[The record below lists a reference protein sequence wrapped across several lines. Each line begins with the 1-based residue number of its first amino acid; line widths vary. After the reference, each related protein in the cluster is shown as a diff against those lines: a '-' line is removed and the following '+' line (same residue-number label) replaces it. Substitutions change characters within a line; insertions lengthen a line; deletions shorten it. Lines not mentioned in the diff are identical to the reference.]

1 MPDHLLT
8 ETVMYAF
15 KQIRIFVL
23 LEPFFGSFVIVFGC
37 TDHLCRNCDA
47 LHSPSW
53 KAFLQ
58 YLRAG
63 FTTEGREIKLELAKI
78 LAFALEFKLGGEI
91 LRPSSRKNM
100 NELYMLGAV
109 ILLRSFLTLVIHYEI
124 KFESD

>member
-1 MPDHLLT
+1 MKTQKAYSNMPDHLLT
-8 ETVMYAF
+8 ETE
-15 KQIRIFVL
+15 KLCIHL
-23 LEPFFGSFVIVFGC
+23 LELFGIFVIVFGC
-37 TDHLCRNCDA
+37 I
-47 LHSPSW
+47 

-91 LRPSSRKNM
+91 LRTVITKNM

>member
-1 MPDHLLT
+1 MKIQKAYSNMPDHLLT
-8 ETVMYAF
+8 ETVMLC
-15 KQIRIFVL
+15 IHL
-23 LEPFFGSFVIVFGC
+23 LELFGIFVIVFGC
-37 TDHLCRNCDA
+37 I
-47 LHSPSW
+47 

-63 FTTEGREIKLELAKI
+63 FNTEGREIKLELAKI

-91 LRPSSRKNM
+91 LRTVITKNM